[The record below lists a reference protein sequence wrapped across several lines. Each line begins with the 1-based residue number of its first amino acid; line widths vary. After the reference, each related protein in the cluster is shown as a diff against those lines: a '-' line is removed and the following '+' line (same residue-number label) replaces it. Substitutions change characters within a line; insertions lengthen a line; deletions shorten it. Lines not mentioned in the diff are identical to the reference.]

1 MSYIIQ
7 TPSQLAMHL
16 KALRQANALTQA
28 DLARKLNLSQARVA
42 RIEHDPLSISVG
54 QFMKVLDAL
63 NSTMALD
70 TDRGPR
76 PPISAPKTTSTVARR
91 ILDSVTRKSN
101 AGDW

>member
-1 MSYIIQ
+1 
-7 TPSQLAMHL
+7 MHL

-42 RIEHDPLSISVG
+42 RIENDPLSISVG

-76 PPISAPKTTSTVARR
+76 PPMSAPKTTSPVAGR

-101 AGDW
+101 SGDW

>member
-7 TPSQLAMHL
+7 TPSQLTIHL

-42 RIEHDPLSISVG
+42 RIENDPLSISVG

-76 PPISAPKTTSTVARR
+76 PPMSAPKMTSTVAGR
-91 ILDSVTRKSN
+91 ILDSATRKSN

>member
-28 DLARKLNLSQARVA
+28 DLAHKLNLSQARVA
-42 RIEHDPLSISVG
+42 RIENNPLSISVG
-54 QFMKVLDAL
+54 QLMKVLDAL

-76 PPISAPKTTSTVARR
+76 PPMSAPKTTSPVAGR

-101 AGDW
+101 SGDW